1 LRLETPDMVGDNTTH
16 GSHNHQQQLHHHT
29 PGLALSPSGINLM
42 NAVHSYGGAVGH
54 NSSSSANGNSNN
66 NSNNNSN
73 TGGNFGGGGG
83 GGGGMS
89 KPPLT
94 RSVSHNA
101 SIESHRQAIAEI
113 ISQIR
118 KYDPYPCILGIP
130 VMPALFNSSKC
141 YIFIVFTLL
150 GVRMMISCWRQL

>member
-1 LRLETPDMVGDNTTH
+1 MVGDNTGH
-16 GSHNHQQQLHHHT
+16 GSHNHQQQQQQLHHHT

-42 NAVHSYGGAVGH
+42 NAVHSNYGGSGGH
-54 NSSSSANGNSNN
+54 NSSSSTNN
-66 NSNNNSN
+66 NSNNNNNNN
-73 TGGNFGGGGG
+73 TGGNFGSGGGGG
-83 GGGGMS
+83 GGGGLS
-89 KPPLT
+89 KPALT

-130 VMPALFNSSKC
+130 VMPALFNSSKF